1 MGETANAQAHCVGI
15 RSAGVICHI
24 GVRRRREGYTAGRR
38 KSLGRGIRR
47 RHYDRHNFRG
57 ISQSANR
64 ASVYSYFELRYNAYK
79 DLQFYAAASGYS
91 IGYPNRAVA
100 EIDLYAGIRPTFGK
114 LSFDLG
120 FWYWAYP
127 SGQEFGPT
135 AVAVAPALPNG
146 NTIKGKLDFWEVYG
160 KITLAVSDQL
170 NIWAFAGWTPS
181 WTNSGADGLW
191 ATANFKAT
199 VPSAWLPSS
208 LGAYWSGEIGHYWL
222 GTTDSFYGTATFP
235 NGINLPDYTA
245 WNLGFALTWKVFT
258 LDFRYYDTDAT
269 KENCNVLTSDHTAVF
284 GGAGSINAVNVTGNR
299 SNWCNATFI
308 VKLSAD
314 ISAKDHLK

>member
-235 NGINLPDYTA
+235 NGIYLPD
-245 WNLGFALTWKVFT
+245 
-258 LDFRYYDTDAT
+258 
-269 KENCNVLTSDHTAVF
+269 
-284 GGAGSINAVNVTGNR
+284 
-299 SNWCNATFI
+299 
-308 VKLSAD
+308 
-314 ISAKDHLK
+314 